1 MEYHSALL
9 MLLIICKISD
19 AAICD
24 ENGKEVCCSGY
35 MLDENEQCVKCLPGH
50 TGPDCVYTCVYPYY
64 GEDCFMKCDC
74 SAEMCDFVSGCKY
87 VSTTAIRSTS
97 YNTTRMDKPLTPT
110 TDAVTQDQSLK
121 ESTESYPASP
131 IGLFSIPTVVN
142 ITIVLISVFV
152 ISFLIYGLSYLRK
165 VFTSRQNNKLNLQY
179 SANNNAVYECVEFPR
194 HM

>member
-1 MEYHSALL
+1 MRFKIL
-9 MLLIICKISD
+9 ICKIIVFLTNMTANRIKSL
-19 AAICD
+19 
-24 ENGKEVCCSGY
+24 E
-35 MLDENEQCVKCLPGH
+35 
-50 TGPDCVYTCVYPYY
+50 
-64 GEDCFMKCDC
+64 
-74 SAEMCDFVSGCKY
+74 KY
-87 VSTTAIRSTS
+87 FLFQSFTAIRSTS

-194 HM
+194 HMWISHLL